1 VMKVGS
7 EALHSVELIPA
18 CLRLSALKKSL
29 NKTFPT
35 THTRTYTHLR
45 HTHNTH
51 ASFAW
56 GAIIPAL
63 PYHLPRCSRQGTA
76 VCHPHACSHLVVW
89 LLWADRV
96 WDFEISNNLLCE
108 TEKKQWQYGGLSRVA
123 GCDVRRFGCVRRTL
137 QRQSHDLYLLWRAR
151 CNCTLSG
158 RGLLS
163 NAHSCGSSFHG
174 KQDLSI
180 AFHTLRFA
188 RPSGVCA
195 PPFAHVMSVPSS
207 ILQWWP

>member
-1 VMKVGS
+1 MHRSHGVPS
-7 EALHSVELIPA
+7 YLHCHTT
-18 CLRLSALKKSL
+18 CLDAAARARRCAIL
-29 NKTFPT
+29 
-35 THTRTYTHLR
+35 
-45 HTHNTH
+45 TH
-51 ASFAW
+51 A
-56 GAIIPAL
+56 AI
-63 PYHLPRCSRQGTA
+63 
-76 VCHPHACSHLVVW
+76 LVVW